1 LVAAEV
7 HLVKVVA
14 KWLNKAGLVVEVKE
28 KMAGLPVI
36 HLVLYTEQ
44 RHYNL
49 QVSMEDTV
57 ILEAMH
63 KMLEIPV
70 AAVVVALDVK
80 VSMVL
85 VMITIQLG
93 AAAEAAVSW

>member
-1 LVAAEV
+1 LAVAEV
-7 HLVKVVA
+7 HLVKVVV
-14 KWLNKAGLVVEVKE
+14 KWLNKAALVVAVKE

-49 QVSMEDTV
+49 QVSMEGTV
-57 ILEAMH
+57 ILVVMH
-63 KMLEIPV
+63 KMLEIPEV
-70 AAVVVALDVK
+70 AAEAALDVK
-80 VSMVL
+80 VLILL